1 MVVFLLV
8 ASLSFILAQES
19 GEELGAKDPGVGGV
33 EIEKLVGFVNGIL
46 ATILFAVT
54 LIAFKRD
61 RRTRLAFVSLAFALF
76 AIRSFLVGYELFFP
90 EIHGIDPITTI
101 LDFFV
106 MLSFFYG
113 VLKK

>member
-1 MVVFLLV
+1 MTAFLLI
-8 ASLSFILAQES
+8 ASVSFILALES
-19 GEELGAKDPGVGGV
+19 GEELSVKDPGIFGL
-33 EIEKLVGFVNGIL
+33 EIEKLAGFINGIL
-46 ATILFAVT
+46 ATVLFAITVV
-54 LIAFKRD
+54 AFRRD
-61 RRTRLAFVSLAFALF
+61 RRTRLAFVSLAFALL

-90 EIHGIDPITTI
+90 EIAGIDPITTI